1 MLKLDKIKLGVVL
14 AFNTFLILAG
24 ILAGLNQ
31 NWLNLALA
39 LFSLFLGF
47 LPDIIRKRL
56 KISYPSGF
64 EIVTLIFIYASI
76 YLGAIQAFYEK
87 LWWWD
92 SFLHAF
98 SGIVIGIIGFA
109 LIYVLNKEKALKLT
123 PAFNALFAFTFA
135 ITMGVIWEIFEFTMD
150 SFFLLNMQE
159 SGLVDTMWDLIVDAF
174 GALLIA
180 LVGYFYLKKY
190 IKRPRLFRKKLFGLV
205 NNKP

>member
-1 MLKLDKIKLGVVL
+1 MLKLERIKLGVFL
-14 AFNTFLILAG
+14 IFNAFLILAG
-24 ILAGLNQ
+24 VLAGLSQ
-31 NWLNLALA
+31 NWINLAIS
-39 LFSLFLGF
+39 LFAMFLGF

-64 EIVTLIFIYASI
+64 EILTLIFIYASI
-76 YLGAIQAFYEK
+76 YLGEIQAFYDK
-87 LWWWD
+87 FYWWD
-92 SFLHAF
+92 AFLHAF

-109 LIYVLNKEKALKLT
+109 LVYILNKEKALKLT

-150 SFFLLNMQE
+150 SFFLFNMQK

-205 NNKP
+205 YDK